1 MLRNVEAMPEV
12 WDFDE
17 DAAAGVDCR
26 CNRLRLDR
34 ALSIALGERAS
45 PVHQSLLCGRLL
57 ATEGNLVSQRLQLR

>member
-17 DAAAGVDCR
+17 DAPAGVNRR

-34 ALSIALGERAS
+34 ALSIALGERVLPRS
-45 PVHQSLLCGRLL
+45 PIFIVWSLTDHIVL
-57 ATEGNLVSQRLQLR
+57 